1 MMGTPIATESPN
13 GVHPEPRGKSAAE
26 QAQPEPILELRG
38 LRAGYGAIEVLHGID
53 LSVPSGGIFAVLGPN
68 GAGKSTM
75 LRVIAGLHPASAGTI
90 TMAGRDVNRARPDD
104 LARSGLCLIPEGR
117 GVFPNLTVE
126 ENLRLITHLG
136 SRASEIEER
145 TYAQFPQ
152 LAQRRRQLAGTMS
165 GGEQQMLALARS
177 VATDPGLLLI
187 DELSMGLAPII
198 VETLYELVAEIARKG
213 VTVIAVEQFART
225 ILGIAS
231 SAVVIAT
238 GRVVMA
244 GPPVEVEAELS
255 GLYLGDA
262 SD

>member
-1 MMGTPIATESPN
+1 MSSSMTAPSPN
-13 GVHPEPRGKSAAE
+13 GVRQPGQTESADRTLDP
-26 QAQPEPILELRG
+26 QPILELRG

-53 LSVPSGGIFAVLGPN
+53 LTVLAGGIFAVLGPN
-68 GAGKSTM
+68 GAGKST
-75 LRVIAGLHPASAGTI
+75 LLKVIAGLHPASSGTI
-90 TMAGRDVNRARPDD
+90 TMAGREVNRARPDD

-136 SRASEIEER
+136 ARASEIEER

-152 LAQRRRQLAGTMS
+152 LADRRKQLAGTMS
-165 GGEQQMLALARS
+165 GGEQQMLALARC

-187 DELSMGLAPII
+187 DELSMGLAPRI
-198 VETLYELVAEIARKG
+198 VETLYELVAEIARSG

-231 SAVVIAT
+231 SAVVITT

-244 GPPVEVEAELS
+244 GRPDQVESELS
-255 GLYLGDA
+255 GLYLGNVAD
-262 SD
+262 